1 MGHRIDSDSVPH
13 SKSQVTFLEK
23 ETLAAKSLEV
33 VHEGRPFD
41 QLGWE
46 RLRIDTIEVSERY
59 GDLSQTERHSL
70 ESSHDIKG

>member
-13 SKSQVTFLEK
+13 SKSQETFLEK

-33 VHEGRPFD
+33 VPEGRPFG

-46 RLRIDTIEVSERY
+46 RLLIDTIEVSERY
-59 GDLSQTERHSL
+59 GDLSQTERH
-70 ESSHDIKG
+70 